1 MARRRRAQPPPVEP
15 LSDFSSEEEFPT
27 HHRRLLDSD
36 DEHYGEEDED
46 LMQWSDEEESEGGS
60 SDDDEEGYDDDD
72 FDDAIT
78 EDTASGDDAFDIA
91 GRHTD
96 DDDEEGESDSDPLAN
111 FSGSDDDES
120 VGGDGRGSRRR
131 RLHQHSN
138 FERSRQI
145 PELRTIMRRLLRL
158 EDLLTE
164 ATRRSMTTVHSPTV
178 PSSSQDASALT
189 PTLDALKET
198 QMFLWSRFVRMV
210 ADEHRRSSDRYSNTL
225 NFHDRSAFEH
235 LTHTVHRNTK
245 FCELLEAACIVGAP
259 LTPATTSLATPGGAA
274 GIEAAEG
281 GSSPLPPPS
290 SGAGAI
296 PTNPPAPLPSHHE
309 GIGKLAQYA
318 TCLISE
324 GTREA
329 LLSPLGIVD
338 LIPLVVREPSRAK
351 RLAALSLIFSMF
363 DQDELSEKKKL
374 LSPLGIVDL
383 IPLVVREPSRAKRL
397 AALSLI
403 FSMFDQDELSVG
415 DAMAAGLHKVL
426 LQRSRSTVGHMFDL
440 NTIAPPLPLA
450 VRSGS
455 PMLQAA
461 PWRPAVN
468 PGSPVLAAPPSPI
481 PRAEVTFVT
490 AVDDGNE
497 PAVDAPLSD
506 NGSMQLRKR
515 TREEE
520 VESGADPHP
529 AHRRRGGTAGIVQH
543 SPKPSPRLPHQ
554 QPHHHHR
561 SSHQWEPRPGDIVG
575 RGPGWKFKDQG
586 ARCDCGVIV
595 DVFEQE
601 VLVRWRVSADH
612 VAIVSLLQ
620 HVPGLGP
627 EDRLFRYRYTGPF
640 PEVVSWTAY
649 LRARTMQPTNVSV
662 KLEELLL
669 MGAILGVLCNQK
681 DCVLPCF
688 QFQTVECMLALVD
701 VQVVNAH
708 EKYAALLDEML
719 MEVAEYREACVAL
732 ADATTPPDGSIP
744 VPAAIKA
751 AEKKKRAAEIYAIE
765 DVLPFNSSLNA
776 LEAHFRS
783 QRELAARG
791 LWVLNSLLQHKKLA
805 LVFLERN
812 GLDRVLQI
820 GQSTTITTI
829 MYGCSLII
837 SQLARPAVLEEVLQR
852 QTHLF
857 THTMAFA
864 MKCLDHSCADIKGS
878 AAAFF
883 FHALGFPLVLMHFDA
898 NGGLAAALRLFQE
911 VVATNDATHD
921 IVNPTLCLVML
932 RGFGTYL
939 NAHMLLQTRV
949 LFAEH
954 RSLASVLHRPAT
966 SALPTRDTT
975 LLDVVSTILT
985 STTETAMR
993 YLTGVMPE
1001 TFRRITSSQNI
1012 HAYRTLIDLG
1022 FHTLLLKCVIFYR
1035 DQDRFDLLNATLTLL
1050 KTFVTFP
1057 FTRKAIAM
1065 CDEST
1070 SSSDATSRHQQQQQQ
1085 QPPPRQDNEE
1095 AIPRS
1100 RGNSP
1105 SQPLIDPVPQNEE
1118 TAAATGAAESPTST
1132 TTAPVVRSIPTL
1144 LLVMEDLNA
1153 TNRESVQAVVG
1164 ALQVLLLMLTPP
1176 RDSQDE
1182 SGAMVFA
1189 KVCASVRSNDGIRV
1203 LLDLLRP
1210 RNANPNGTS
1219 SGSATNSGA
1228 AGHRGQ
1234 MSSIALSLFPVVAHV
1249 VHILVRLV
1257 SNPGSDTHLLFRALD
1272 VHRIVKDVLQ
1282 MYMEVPRMFGN
1293 KVVMHR
1299 HDVPINISLSQFV
1312 EHAKCLVMGH
1322 LPSLMH
1328 THSTSFHHHQ
1338 EGTTLLGDDETSQTA
1353 AGGAPGGQRL
1363 SANLRNNNNGTQTP
1377 TSSSASGPQFDVD
1390 DNTRRRGGSPSPAT
1404 RGAPHRSDQQAFYP
1418 TYRAAVAAAASS
1430 VATGN
1435 SSAVGNAAKDSSELL
1450 SDPFEVM
1457 ERQEIVNRSTL
1468 EFTRPSLLKLISSY
1482 LESEGLTGAAAAVK
1496 EDAKKLDEAAQD
1508 HNEED
1513 QLVTTTTA
1521 LQPAASSAPLLSASE
1536 RQTLPGL
1543 VKSYLRFQQSTYA
1556 SHPIATLPAFDLT
1569 SSIHGNLYAKV
1580 TDVTRRR
1587 NGAARNAIT
1596 RTLKRR
1602 ESLGASRRCR
1612 AYDHSTFFD
1621 SHRFLFDVRGA
1632 NDDEL
1637 SALSITFCDGG
1648 GTIAIGTSEGG
1659 IALFDTTSGEDIS
1672 GTGEKL
1678 LEQHIIFEDGG
1689 VVDVIAS
1696 PSQQLIAA
1704 VRDLSGSAD
1713 GGGSLTQL
1721 MRRDAMP
1728 ISILSIADC
1737 RTVRFAEHHDHLLV
1751 GTMDTASKCVLYD
1764 LNRVDIAQVFT
1775 DTDSSFSA
1783 SENFKNVASLDATGN
1798 LVLSDATL
1806 WDRRC
1811 PTRPLHHFDRITEH
1825 FSGIFH
1831 PNNRH
1836 VIIDKSVWDLRTLTM
1851 LLSCPAMHQSTIH
1864 AFDYG
1869 SRLAA
1874 FQEPDYSRSSSV
1886 VTIIDGQTYETAR
1899 TLDMK
1904 PLLRSFATSKTGVL
1918 FAGIQ
1923 DSDTEVSV
1931 RIYSFGMEADEERY
1945 IAESEEP
1952 VEEDDLDG
1960 SDSEL
1965 DLDDD
1970 DEDDDLDEAEDVSSS
1985 SLYSS
1990 NDDNEEDA
1998 DEDADEDEDDEDDDD
2013 DSESSS
2019 DDSGD
2024 DDILSGRLSS
2034 RRLSTAGGSRGS
2046 GSGPSG
2052 NVGGSGGAGGAAD
2065 DGEDSDG
2072 AMST

>member
-1 MARRRRAQPPPVEP
+1 MPRRRRTLPQQAPVEP
-15 LSDFSSEEEFPT
+15 LSDFSSEEEFPDQ
-27 HHRRLLDSD
+27 HRRLLDSD
-36 DEHYGEEDED
+36 DERYDDEEDV
-46 LMQWSDEEESEGGS
+46 MHWSDEED
-60 SDDDEEGYDDDD
+60 SDFEEDDDD
-72 FDDAIT
+72 DDDDAIT
-78 EDTASGDDAFDIA
+78 EDTASGDDAFDIESA
-91 GRHTD
+91 HAE
-96 DDDEEGESDSDPLAN
+96 DDEEDDEDDPLADA
-111 FSGSDDDES
+111 SESDDNS
-120 VGGDGRGSRRR
+120 SGARR
-131 RLHQHSN
+131 RLHHNFN

-145 PELRTIMRRLLRL
+145 PELRAIMRRILRL
-158 EDLLTE
+158 EDLIAD
-164 ATRRSMTTVHSPTV
+164 ATRRPNASPTAAA
-178 PSSSQDASALT
+178 PSEPLAA

-198 QMFLWSRFVRMV
+198 QLFLWSRFVRIV

-245 FCELLEAACIVGAP
+245 FCELLEAACIVSPTAAP
-259 LTPATTSLATPGGAA
+259 TAVPQADAGGAA
-274 GIEAAEG
+274 
-281 GSSPLPPPS
+281 LPPAAASAS
-290 SGAGAI
+290 SAS
-296 PTNPPAPLPSHHE
+296 PMHNE
-309 GIGKLAQYA
+309 GIGKLAQYV

-329 LLSPLGIVD
+329 LLSPLGITD

-351 RLAALSLIFSMF
+351 RLS
-363 DQDELSEKKKL
+363 
-374 LSPLGIVDL
+374 
-383 IPLVVREPSRAKRL
+383 
-397 AALSLI
+397 ALSLI

-440 NTIAPPLPLA
+440 NSIAPPLPQSI
-450 VRSGS
+450 RSGS

-461 PWRPAVN
+461 PWRPAMN

-481 PRAEVTFVT
+481 PRAGSMFPP
-490 AVDDGNE
+490 AAHDDDEE
-497 PAVDAPLSD
+497 PDVDAASPE
-506 NGSMQLRKR
+506 GGHRKR
-515 TREEE
+515 SREEIDSE
-520 VESGADPHP
+520 PHGP
-529 AHRRRGGTAGIVQH
+529 QRRRGAGAG
-543 SPKPSPRLPHQ
+543 SPKASPKLTSQ
-554 QPHHHHR
+554 QPHHR
-561 SSHQWEPRPGDIVG
+561 LHQWEPRPGDAVG

-586 ARCDCGVIV
+586 ARCDCGVVV
-595 DVFEQE
+595 DVFEHE

-627 EDRLFRYRYTGPF
+627 EDRLFRYRYTGPV
-640 PEVVSWTAY
+640 PEVVSWASY
-649 LRARTMQPTNVSV
+649 LRARTMQPSNVSV

-701 VQVVNAH
+701 VQVVGAH
-708 EKYAALLDEML
+708 EKYVALLNEML
-719 MEVAEYREACVAL
+719 MDVAEYRDACVAL
-732 ADATTPPDGSIP
+732 ADAVTPPDGTVP
-744 VPAAIKA
+744 VPATIKA
-751 AEKKKRAAEIYAIE
+751 AEKRKKEAELSALE
-765 DVLPFNSSLNA
+765 DILPFNTPLTA

-857 THTMAFA
+857 SQTMAFA
-864 MKCLDHSCADIKGS
+864 MKCLDHACADIKGS

-883 FHALGFPLVLMHFDA
+883 FHALSFPLVLMHFDA

-954 RSLASVLHRPAT
+954 RSLASVLHRPPT
-966 SALPTRDTT
+966 SALPTRDTPT
-975 LLDVVSTILT
+975 LDVVSTILT
-985 STTETAMR
+985 SPTDTAMR
-993 YLTGVMPE
+993 YLTGVLPE
-1001 TFRRITSSQNI
+1001 TFRRVTSSQNI

-1022 FHTLLLKCVIFYR
+1022 FHTLLLRCVIFYR
-1035 DQDRFDLLNATLTLL
+1035 DQDRFDLLNATLVLL

-1057 FTRKAIAM
+1057 FTRKAIAL
-1065 CDEST
+1065 CDESSV
-1070 SSSDATSRHQQQQQQ
+1070 SSAPEQQQQR
-1085 QPPPRQDNEE
+1085 PRQDNEE
-1095 AIPRS
+1095 ARLS

-1105 SQPLIDPVPQNEE
+1105 SQPHDDGHVHLSTARNEE
-1118 TAAATGAAESPTST
+1118 APPPTLPAATPV
-1132 TTAPVVRSIPTL
+1132 VVRSVPTL

-1164 ALQVLLLMLTPP
+1164 ALQVLLLLLTPP
-1176 RDSQDE
+1176 RDAHDE
-1182 SGAMVFA
+1182 SGAFVFS

-1210 RNANPNGTS
+1210 RNANANGSS
-1219 SGSATNSGA
+1219 SGNAPSASSGA

-1234 MSSIALSLFPVVAHV
+1234 MSSTALSLFPVVAHV

-1282 MYMEVPRMFGN
+1282 MYMEVPRMFGS

-1328 THSTSFHHHQ
+1328 THSTSFHHHTD
-1338 EGTTLLGDDETSQTA
+1338 GTNLLGDGDDASQA
-1353 AGGAPGGQRL
+1353 ANGNPSQRL
-1363 SANLRNNNNGTQTP
+1363 SANLRNGAQTP
-1377 TSSSASGPQFDVD
+1377 TTSSASGPQFEMDEAS
-1390 DNTRRRGGSPSPAT
+1390 RRRGGSPSPA
-1404 RGAPHRSDQQAFYP
+1404 HNQSRSDQQPFYP
-1418 TYRAAVAAAASS
+1418 TYRAAVAASNGVGAGGAGGSGG
-1430 VATGN
+1430 A
-1435 SSAVGNAAKDSSELL
+1435 GNAVTAKDSSEIL

-1468 EFTRPSLLKLISSY
+1468 EFTRPSLLKLIASY
-1482 LESEGLTGAAAAVK
+1482 LECEGLTGAAEAVK
-1496 EDAKKLDEAAQD
+1496 VGARQMEAAHND
-1508 HNEED
+1508 NEED
-1513 QLVTTTTA
+1513 QLGGGKKGQLVA
-1521 LQPAASSAPLLSASE
+1521 VAPQQPSAPPISAAE
-1536 RQTLPGL
+1536 QQTLPGL

-1569 SSIHGNLYAKV
+1569 SSVNSNLYAKV

-1587 NGAARNAIT
+1587 NGAARNAVT

-1602 ESLGASRRCR
+1602 ESLVGSRRCR
-1612 AYDHSTFFD
+1612 AYDHNTFFD

-1648 GTIAIGTSEGG
+1648 ATIAIGTSEGG
-1659 IALFDTTSGEDIS
+1659 IALFDTTSGEDVS

-1689 VVDVIAS
+1689 VVDVVSS
-1696 PSQQLIAA
+1696 PNQQLIAA
-1704 VRDLSGSAD
+1704 VRDLSGNAD

-1721 MRRDAMP
+1721 MRRDSMP

-1737 RTVRFAEHHDHLLV
+1737 RTVRFAEHHDNFMV
-1751 GTMDTASKCVLYD
+1751 GTMDTASKCCLYD
-1764 LNRVDIAQVFT
+1764 LNRADVAEVFT
-1775 DTDSSFSA
+1775 DSDLSFTT
-1783 SENFKNVASLDATGN
+1783 SENFKNVASLDATAN

-1811 PTRPLHHFDRITEH
+1811 PTRPLFHFDRITEH

-1899 TLDMK
+1899 TIDMK
-1904 PLLRSFATSKTGVL
+1904 PLLRCFAASKTGVL

-1931 RIYSFGMEADEERY
+1931 RIYSFGMEAEEERY

-1952 VEEDDLDG
+1952 VDEDDLDG

-1970 DEDDDLDEAEDVSSS
+1970 DDDDDDLDEADDVSSS
-1985 SLYSS
+1985 SIYSS
-1990 NDDNEEDA
+1990 NDEEQGT
-1998 DEDADEDEDDEDDDD
+1998 EDDDD
-2013 DSESSS
+2013 EEGSESEE
-2019 DDSGD
+2019 G
-2024 DDILSGRLSS
+2024 DDILSGRQSS
-2034 RRLSTAGGSRGS
+2034 RRLSAAGSRGS
-2046 GSGPSG
+2046 GTMPPGPSG
-2052 NVGGSGGAGGAAD
+2052 GRAVD
-2065 DGEDSDG
+2065 DGDESDG